1 MANNVENEEVNKSLK
16 LGETDYYTGEL
27 YIHEN
32 EKIESIKLHIPNE
45 EERKKPKFIYDNN
58 SGNAHFFSDD
68 VKKAI
73 ECSTQIKE
81 KRKKVRAYLKK
92 EETRINNILDDSK
105 WPTKIKVTRKGGTA
119 SFANG
124 TDYGE
129 AQGIFYYIGVECETR
144 NYDLIFIRFYKNDNK
159 KTVNCILNSIQFEMY
174 ERKLLSINIYPESRD
189 NGVYTPQND
198 ISKGYYYNAPISFYD
213 SVETIGNEFLKFIKL
228 NEKRIL
234 DSDKSFIIFKAVVA
248 DADAHLLKLNRETQ
262 KLEVYRKVSNEK
274 IREYYSIRENFDSSN
289 HVIFE
294 IENIFDC
301 IFGSEKRPT
310 PNGLFKIQNKSSGEF
325 ISEYHPEYDKVK
337 FFGYLV
343 VFEDYY
349 IHSDMYTVN
358 VTKDMI
364 KKYNN
369 VESISKGDEFTS
381 GCIRVSQEDADWL
394 VENIEIG
401 TTVIL

>member
-1 MANNVENEEVNKSLK
+1 MENNKKECQFGNTGYYSGKLYNINNNGEINE
-16 LGETDYYTGEL
+16 
-27 YIHEN
+27 
-32 EKIESIKLHIPNE
+32 IKLHMLNE
-45 EERKKPKFIYDNN
+45 EDKKIDRFIYDFN
-58 SGNAHFFSDD
+58 SGNVHYFADD
-68 VKKAI
+68 TDMAI
-73 ECSTQIKE
+73 EYSKNIID
-81 KRKKVRAYLKK
+81 KR
-92 EETRINNILDDSK
+92 
-105 WPTKIKVTRKGGTA
+105 TKIKEYLSKRIVHINSRLDEIKLPNELVLTKKGCNA
-119 SFANG
+119 RIYNG
-124 TDYGE
+124 TEYKKME
-129 AQGIFYYIGVECETR
+129 GIFYYISVRCNAR
-144 NYDLIFIRFYKNDNK
+144 NYDLMFIRFYKDSK
-159 KTVNCILNSIQFEMY
+159 QKSVNCILNCIQFEMY

-198 ISKGYYYNAPISFYD
+198 ISKGYYYNAPVSFYD
-213 SVETIGNEFLKFIKL
+213 SVETIGNEFLKFIKS

-234 DSDKSFIIFKAVVA
+234 YSNKSFIIFKAIVA

-274 IREYYSIRENFDSSN
+274 IREHYSIRENFDSSN

-294 IENIFDC
+294 IEKIFDC

-310 PNGLFKIQNKSSGEF
+310 PNGLFKIQNKSSGEY

-358 VTKDMI
+358 VTKDIMG
-364 KKYNN
+364 KDNN